1 MAKEISVNSR
11 IQSLLGSL
19 DDYKG
24 TAPGISLKLRL
35 SLAEILQSN
44 MKSRGW
50 TQRKL
55 ADKTNKKEAYISRV
69 MHSEANCT
77 LDTIAELLF
86 ALDVRA
92 KLQQEI
98 LIAVSGE
105 QATGGTLRVL
115 RQDGTYGEEI
125 SLQEAITDQEDSS
138 VFRDESTTYCG
149 G

>member
-1 MAKEISVNSR
+1 MAKETSVNAR
-11 IQSLLGSL
+11 IQSLLDSL
-19 DDYKG
+19 ADYKG

-44 MKSRGW
+44 LKSRGW

-77 LDTIAELLF
+77 LDTIGELLF
-86 ALDVRA
+86 ALGIRA
-92 KLQQEI
+92 RLQQET

-105 QATGGTLRVL
+105 QTTGGALRVL

-125 SLQEAITDQEDSS
+125 DLQEAITYQEDSS
-138 VFRDESTTYCG
+138 VFPEETATYCG